1 MSNVLAL
8 KPYIEQ
14 IKIHCGNLSQAELI
28 DLLCRIAQEV
38 PAKERQYFLEKL
50 EITSTTP
57 SEPADRAEEVDE
69 ILARIEEII
78 EEILERQESIEDGS
92 YYEEYDDYG
101 YGGHYYDE
109 ECPDSISS
117 EQREDLEV
125 LFIEADSFFLAGD
138 IEIARKVYQELTNIF
153 LHNSGLG
160 LYFEINRHDIGIN
173 WRETLSRYCRCIY
186 ETASSSDR
194 TQQILDAMEA
204 HHPAA
209 DRYYDPSDEWLPS
222 LQDIYN
228 ARPEEISGWDDF
240 LQGIQIALQQ
250 NTGNRAVLLYL
261 EAVHW
266 TDGLQGVAAAV
277 REKKSPVGYLYWL
290 NQLEAET
297 LWEDT
302 AQAAL
307 EALDSMPSGR
317 LRVTA
322 AATLIRAGEQIEK
335 KYLVLHGK
343 QEQFFSEPNGHYLA
357 CWLEEARKQEV
368 KTEMLDK
375 ALAFL
380 EHRLE
385 SRQEETSWNENR
397 FFLLK
402 IKVLLLL
409 GQLEEA
415 YAEVDREAVVGWS
428 NTKQTTAVVYTCILL
443 ALVRCSTEARTIH
456 GLSSSYLALK
466 GEEAITEEILQ
477 YLAEPDPAEQE
488 EWFRFTE
495 RMTQARIDHIVSNKY
510 RKAYARAAEVLGGY
524 MEALILNDRK
534 SQAVEFLHLNRNQKY
549 NRFSAFRA
557 EIQRV
562 TGSSPLLARL

>member
-1 MSNVLAL
+1 MMSNVLAL

-14 IKIHCGNLSQAELI
+14 IKTHCSNLSQAELI

-57 SEPADRAEEVDE
+57 SDPADSAEEVDE
-69 ILARIEEII
+69 ILSRIEEVIEEII
-78 EEILERQESIEDGS
+78 ERQESIEDGS
-92 YYEEYDDYG
+92 YYEVYEDYNS
-101 YGGHYYDE
+101 YYDE
-109 ECPDSISS
+109 EYPDSISP
-117 EQREDLEV
+117 EQREDLEEI
-125 LFIEADSFFLAGD
+125 FTEADQLFLVGELD
-138 IEIARKVYQELTNIF
+138 SARKVYQKLLSIF
-153 LHNSGLG
+153 LHNSELE
-160 LYFEINRHDIGIN
+160 LYYDIGRHDIGIN
-173 WRETLSRYCRCIY
+173 WRETLSRYCRCVY
-186 ETASSSDR
+186 ETASAADR
-194 TQQILDAMEA
+194 TQQVLDAMEA
-204 HHPAA
+204 DYSLA
-209 DRYYDPSDEWLPS
+209 DQYYGSSEEWLPS

-240 LQGIQIALQQ
+240 LQGIRIALQQ
-250 NTGNRAVLLYL
+250 NIGNRALLLYL

-277 REKKSPVGYLYWL
+277 REKKIPVGYLYWL

-335 KYLVLHGK
+335 KGFVLHGK
-343 QEQFFSEPNGHYLA
+343 KEQFFSEPDSKYLA
-357 CWLEEARKQEV
+357 CWLEEARKQEA
-368 KTEMLDK
+368 KAEMLGK

-380 EHRLE
+380 ENRLE
-385 SRQEETSWNENR
+385 SKQEEKSWEENR

-409 GQLEEA
+409 GRLEDA
-415 YAEVDREAVVGWS
+415 YAEIDGEAVVGWS
-428 NTKQTTAVVYTCILL
+428 NSKQTTAVVYTCILL

-477 YLAEPDPAEQE
+477 HLTELDAEQE
-488 EWFRFTE
+488 EWFRFVE
-495 RMTQARIDHIVSNKY
+495 RITQARIDHIVSNKY

-524 MEALILNDRK
+524 MEALILNDQK
-534 SQAVEFLHLNRNQKY
+534 EQAIEFLHLNRNQKY
-549 NRFSAFRA
+549 SRFSAFRA

-562 TGSSPLLARL
+562 TVSSPLLAGL

>member
-92 YYEEYDDYG
+92 YYEDYEEYNS
-101 YGGHYYDE
+101 YYDE
-109 ECPDSISS
+109 EYPDSISS
-117 EQREDLEV
+117 EQREDLEEI
-125 LFIEADSFFLAGD
+125 FTEADQLFLAGELD
-138 IEIARKVYQELTNIF
+138 SAQEVYQKLLSIF
-153 LHNSGLG
+153 LHNSKLE
-160 LYFEINRHDIGIN
+160 LYYDIGRHDIGIN
-173 WRETLSRYCRCIY
+173 WRETLSRYCRCVY
-186 ETASSSDR
+186 ETASFSDR
-194 TQQILDAMEA
+194 TQEVLNAMEA
-204 HHPAA
+204 DYPSA
-209 DRYYDPSDEWLPS
+209 DKYYDPSDEWLPS

-240 LQGIQIALQQ
+240 LQGIQIVLQQ

-277 REKKSPVGYLYWL
+277 REKKIPVGYLYWL

-307 EALDSMPSGR
+307 EALDNMPSDR
-317 LRVTA
+317 LRTA
-322 AATLIRAGEQIEK
+322 AAAVLIRAGEEIEK
-335 KYLVLHGK
+335 KDFILHGK
-343 QEQFFSEPNGHYLA
+343 QEQFFSEPASQYLA
-357 CWLEEARKQEV
+357 CWLVEAKKQ
-368 KTEMLDK
+368 KAKAEMLGK

-380 EHRLE
+380 ENRLE
-385 SRQEETSWNENR
+385 SRQEETSWKENR

-409 GQLEEA
+409 GRLEDA
-415 YAEVDREAVVGWS
+415 YAEIDGEAVVGWS
-428 NTKQTTAVVYTCILL
+428 NSKQTTAIFYTCTLL
-443 ALVRCSTEARTIH
+443 ALVRCSEEARTIH
-456 GLSSSYLALK
+456 GLSNSYLALS

-477 YLAEPDPAEQE
+477 HLANSAPAAQE
-488 EWFRFTE
+488 EWFRFAE
-495 RMTQARIDHIVSNKY
+495 KMTTARIDHIVSNKY

-534 SQAVEFLHLNRNQKY
+534 NQAVEFLHLNRNQKY
-549 NRFSAFRA
+549 SRFSAFRA

-562 TGSSPLLARL
+562 TGISPLLARL